1 MTPGSGPSPSQPHGH
16 PAPGAVSRLLEELA
30 DAPPSAVGEGWDR
43 WLAPGAVTGRFELVR
58 EIGRGG
64 FGVVW
69 EAIDRESG
77 RRVAFKAVRPG
88 GKGGIREE
96 RLLQE
101 AELSARLSHP
111 GIVSLLDV
119 GRSPHGPFLVLE
131 LLRGWTLSS
140 RLDYGALTPSEA
152 LRIGAAT
159 AGAVAHAHARGVVHR
174 DIKPANVFL
183 CEDGSVKVLDFGLAH
198 AFGHRRADGG
208 TPAYMAPEQRRG
220 APEDERTD
228 VFALGVLLHRMLAG
242 ELPFPDVA
250 GRAVQGP
257 EPAPALEVVGAPS
270 LGPLLSRML
279 EKDPVRRPRDAGEV
293 LPGIEAAR
301 EELARAPARVAVA
314 PVRVR
319 RLPSAD
325 ARAYDYC
332 LRARQF
338 LMVPLKANLRFA
350 CEMFARAV
358 EVDPRY
364 APAHAGLAEGAAL
377 LHMFYPSTDGEQ
389 LRISDAASTRAL
401 ALDPGLAEAHA
412 GRGLALFLSR
422 RLEEAER
429 EFQAA
434 IAADPSLPEARYY
447 YARACFQ
454 QGRNEEAARLC
465 REANAA
471 REGYQA
477 AFFAAQ
483 AGEASGGHAV
493 ALEDYRLALDVCER
507 HMEMNPDDPRAATM
521 RAVCLARLG
530 RREEG
535 ILWARQALA
544 IDPLDAGV
552 RYNVA
557 CLYAVEGATD
567 DALDCLEEVVRAGFR
582 NPEWMERDPDLSSL
596 RGLARFQAMLDGMSA
611 TPADAAAPF
620 TPGT

>member
-1 MTPGSGPSPSQPHGH
+1 MARALGPLPSKEPGH

-30 DAPPSAVGEGWDR
+30 DAPPTALGDGWDS
-43 WLAPGAVTGRFELVR
+43 WLAPGVVTGRFELVR

-77 RRVAFKAVRPG
+77 HRVAFKAVRPG
-88 GKGGIREE
+88 GKGGVREA

-101 AELSARLSHP
+101 AEVSARLSHP

-119 GRSPHGPFLVLE
+119 GRSAHGPFLVLE
-131 LLRGWTLSS
+131 LLRGWTLAS
-140 RLDYGALTPSEA
+140 RLDYGALLPAEA

-159 AGAVAHAHARGVVHR
+159 AGAVAHAHALGVVHR
-174 DIKPANVFL
+174 DLKPSNVFL
-183 CEDGSVKVLDFGLAH
+183 CEDGGVKVLDFGLAH

-293 LPGIEAAR
+293 LPGLEAAR
-301 EELARAPARVAVA
+301 AELARAPPRVAA
-314 PVRVR
+314 EPVRVR

-332 LRARQF
+332 MRARQF
-338 LMVPLKANLRFA
+338 LKVPRKTNLKFA
-350 CEMFARAV
+350 CEIFSRAI

-377 LHMFYPSTDGEQ
+377 LHMYYPSADGEQ
-389 LRISDAASTRAL
+389 LRVSDASSGRAL
-401 ALDPGLAEAHA
+401 ELDPGLAEAHA
-412 GRGLALFLSR
+412 ARGLSLFLSR
-422 RLEEAER
+422 RIEEAER

-447 YARACFQ
+447 YSRACFQ
-454 QGRNEEAARLC
+454 QGRNAEAARLC

-471 REGYQA
+471 RESYQA

-483 AGEASGGHAV
+483 ASEAAGEHAAS
-493 ALEDYRLALDVCER
+493 LESYRLALDVCER

-521 RAVCLARLG
+521 RAVSLARIG

-535 ILWARQALA
+535 LHWARQALA

-557 CLYAVEGATD
+557 CLYAIEGAAD
-567 DALDCLEEVVRAGFR
+567 EALDCLEDVARAGFQNR
-582 NPEWMERDPDLSSL
+582 EWMERDPDLSSL
-596 RGLARFQAMLDGMSA
+596 RGLPRFQALMDGMA
-611 TPADAAAPF
+611 KAPAAPPVPA

>member
-1 MTPGSGPSPSQPHGH
+1 MASQGNEP

-30 DAPPSAVGEGWDR
+30 DAPPCAVDEGWDR
-43 WLAPGAVTGRFELVR
+43 WLVPGAMAGRFELVR

-69 EAIDRESG
+69 EAVDKESG

-88 GKGGIREE
+88 GQGGIREAT
-96 RLLQE
+96 LLHE
-101 AELSARLSHP
+101 AEVSARLSHP

-119 GRSPHGPFLVLE
+119 GRSGHGPFLVME
-131 LLRGWTLSS
+131 LLRGWTLSD
-140 RLDYGALTPSEA
+140 RLDYGALLPAEA
-152 LRIGAAT
+152 LRIGAAAT
-159 AGAVAHAHARGVVHR
+159 RAVAHAHAHGVFHR
-174 DIKPANVFL
+174 DITPANVFL
-183 CEDGSVKVLDFGLAH
+183 CEDGGVKVLDFGLAR

-228 VFALGVLLHRMLAG
+228 VFALGLLLHRMLSG
-242 ELPFPDVA
+242 ELPFPDEA
-250 GRAVQGP
+250 GRSVQGP
-257 EPAPALEVVGAPS
+257 EPAPTLEVVGAPS

-293 LPGIEAAR
+293 VPGIEAAR
-301 EELARAPARVAVA
+301 EELARAPERLAAA

-319 RLPSAD
+319 RIPSAD
-325 ARAYDYC
+325 ARAYDHC

-338 LMVPLKANLRFA
+338 LKVPRKANLRFA
-350 CEMFARAV
+350 CEMFARAIRI
-358 EVDPRY
+358 DARY
-364 APAHAGLAEGAAL
+364 APAHAGLAEGAAQ
-377 LHMFYPSTDGEQ
+377 LHMYYPSVDGEQ
-389 LRISDAASTRAL
+389 LAIALAASARAL
-401 ALDPGLAEAHA
+401 ELDPGLAEAHA
-412 GRGLALFLSR
+412 ARGLSLFLCQR
-422 RLEEAER
+422 PEEAEV

-471 REGYQA
+471 REDYQA

-483 AGEASGGHAV
+483 ASEAAGGRAASLEAYRM
-493 ALEDYRLALDVCER
+493 ALEVCER

-521 RAVCLARLG
+521 RAVSLARIG
-530 RREEG
+530 RREDG
-535 ILWARQALA
+535 LHWARQALA

-557 CLYAVEGATD
+557 CLYSLEGATD
-567 DALDCLEEVVRAGFR
+567 EALDCLEEVVRAGFR
-582 NPEWMERDPDLSSL
+582 NREWMERDPDLMSL
-596 RGLARFQAMLDGMSA
+596 RGLPRFHTLMERMASPPPGP
-611 TPADAAAPF
+611 PAPS
-620 TPGT
+620 P

>member
-1 MTPGSGPSPSQPHGH
+1 VPRDSGPSPSQEQGH

-30 DAPPSAVGEGWDR
+30 EAPASDVGDGWRD
-43 WLAPGAVTGRFELVR
+43 WLAPGVVAGRYELVR

-88 GKGGIREE
+88 GKSEVREA

-101 AELSARLSHP
+101 AEVSARLSHP

-131 LLRGWTLSS
+131 LLRGWTLAS
-140 RLDYGALTPSEA
+140 RLDYGGLLPAEA
-152 LRIGAAT
+152 LRLGAAT
-159 AGAVAHAHARGVVHR
+159 AAALAHAHAHGVVHR
-174 DIKPANVFL
+174 DLKPANVFL
-183 CEDGSVKVLDFGLAH
+183 CEDGGVKVLDFGLAH
-198 AFGHRRADGG
+198 ALGHRRADGG

-228 VFALGVLLHRMLAG
+228 VFALGVLLHRLLAG
-242 ELPFPDVA
+242 ELPFPALA

-270 LGPLLSRML
+270 FGPLLSRML

-301 EELARAPARVAVA
+301 EDLARAPSQVAAA

-338 LMVPLKANLRFA
+338 LMVPLKANLKFA
-350 CEMFARAV
+350 SEMFARAV

-364 APAHAGLAEGAAL
+364 APAHAGLAEGAAQM
-377 LHMFYPSTDGEQ
+377 HMYYPSSKGDQ
-389 LRISDAASTRAL
+389 LEVAHAASARAL
-401 ALDPGLAEAHA
+401 ELDPGLAEAHA

-422 RLEEAER
+422 RMEEAER
-429 EFQAA
+429 EFQIA

-454 QGRNEEAARLC
+454 QGRHAEAARLC

-483 AGEASGGHAV
+483 ASEAAGERAE
-493 ALEDYRLALDVCER
+493 ALEAYHLALAVCER

-521 RAVCLARLG
+521 RAVCLARIG
-530 RREEG
+530 RREDG
-535 ILWARQALA
+535 LHWARQALA
-544 IDPLDAGV
+544 IDPLDPGV

-557 CLYAVEGATD
+557 CLYAIEGAAHE
-567 DALDCLEEVVRAGFR
+567 ALDCLEQVVRAGFQ
-582 NPEWMERDPDLSSL
+582 NPEWMEKDPDLSSL
-596 RGLARFQAMLDGMSA
+596 RGLPRFRALMEGLGSA
-611 TPADAAAPF
+611 PPAPPLPL
-620 TPGT
+620 TSGT